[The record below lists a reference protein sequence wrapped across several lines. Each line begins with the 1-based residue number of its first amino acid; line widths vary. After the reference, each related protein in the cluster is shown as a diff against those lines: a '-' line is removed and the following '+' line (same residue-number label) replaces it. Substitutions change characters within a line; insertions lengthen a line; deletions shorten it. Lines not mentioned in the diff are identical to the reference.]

1 MKHLLS
7 LFALSLAAL
16 PMVAQESEAPAAV
29 SEQAPAVMRDAACGQ
44 VLVMVTADGTPL
56 RLLLD
61 TGATHTVIDAKA
73 AQTKLPQAQK
83 LDTTGMQFN
92 SSSSQVR
99 PEILLVS
106 LAAGG
111 RTFEKQPVLVLPLDG
126 VTAMLKTPVDGI
138 LGMDVLKYLTFTL
151 DFRDGNAGEWS
162 APQDGE
168 VFPLKARPD
177 AGFCPLLTL
186 KAGEKELHNIL
197 LDSGSS
203 LTVLT
208 VADWSAGVAETR
220 TAHVADVNGAR
231 AQGISVGTPGPVE
244 LAPGLSV
251 TVRPQLSETRRP
263 DVNGLLGVDA
273 LRGLRLV
280 YTPERGFY
288 LVK

>member
-7 LFALSLAAL
+7 LLVLSLAVL
-16 PMVAQESEAPAAV
+16 PLSAQE
-29 SEQAPAVMRDAACGQ
+29 PAVPAVADTPAMMRDAACGQ
-44 VLVMVTADGTPL
+44 VLVMVTVDGTPL

-61 TGATHTVIDAKA
+61 TGATHTVIDATAAKA
-73 AQTKLPQAQK
+73 KLSQAQK

-99 PEILLVS
+99 PDILIVS

-151 DFRDGNAGEWS
+151 DFRDGGESRWS
-162 APQDGE
+162 APTDGTP
-168 VFPLKARPD
+168 FPLKARPD
-177 AGFCPLLTL
+177 AGFCPLLSL
-186 KAGEKELHNIL
+186 KAGDKELHNIL

-208 VADWSAGVAETR
+208 VADWPAGVAETR

-251 TVRPQLSETRRP
+251 TVRPQLSDTRRP

>member
-7 LFALSLAAL
+7 LFALSLAVL
-16 PMVAQESEAPAAV
+16 PLSAQETAAPATADT
-29 SEQAPAVMRDAACGQ
+29 PAVMRDAACGQ

-73 AQTKLPQAQK
+73 AKAKLPQAQK

-99 PEILLVS
+99 PDILIVS

-151 DFRDGNAGEWS
+151 DFRDGCAGQWS

-177 AGFCPLLTL
+177 AGFCPLLSL
-186 KAGEKELHNIL
+186 KAGDKELHNIL

-208 VADWSAGVAETR
+208 VADWPAGVAETR

-251 TVRPQLSETRRP
+251 TVRPQLSDTRRP

>member
-7 LFALSLAAL
+7 LFALSFAVL
-16 PMVAQESEAPAAV
+16 PLSAQETAAPAAD
-29 SEQAPAVMRDAACGQ
+29 APAVMRDAACGQ

-73 AQTKLPQAQK
+73 AKAKLPHARK

-99 PEILLVS
+99 PDILIVS

-151 DFRDGNAGEWS
+151 DFRDGCAGQWS

-177 AGFCPLLTL
+177 AGFCPLLSL
-186 KAGEKELHNIL
+186 KAGDKELHNIL

-208 VADWSAGVAETR
+208 VADWPAGVAETR